1 MNDEL
6 KRCPFCDGRAITNHV
21 RDGRRA
27 VCIDCG
33 AAAGSQF
40 HGPLNMPSAED
51 RAITAWNTRAD
62 GWQSIETAPE
72 DGTLVQLYC
81 ARAELPVSVGYYEN
95 TAGIPWE
102 SADRW
107 VMFEMDGMVSAFMPT
122 HWRPLPAAP
131 QVSA

>member
-1 MNDEL
+1 MTDEL
-6 KRCPFCDGRAITNHV
+6 KSCPFCGANSTILYRDNSMSKWRWSVDCDGTT
-21 RDGRRA
+21 
-27 VCIDCG
+27 CG
-33 AAAGSQF
+33 AS
-40 HGPLNMPSAED
+40 GPIEATEAD
-51 RAITAWNTRAD
+51 AVKAWNTRAD
-62 GWQSIETAPE
+62 GWQDIATAPR

-131 QVSA
+131 QVSV